1 MTLPSDAVHQFL
13 VGFQPEADKMLWK
26 WLIIICAVIVVV
38 YFVLPRLFGRREKPK
53 VEIERKFLVKP
64 EYLKDLLASASQVDT
79 IAQGY
84 LNDEPCRTVRVRLH
98 NDKGVLTIK
107 GIGSASGMS
116 RFEWEKDIDGAEAKM
131 LMPLCLPGLIEKLRH
146 LVRVSKHSF
155 EIDVFGGANAGL
167 VLAEIELT
175 SEDEEFERPAWL
187 GEEVT
192 GDKRYYNA
200 YLAKH
205 PFTTWATES
214 SEDAELSTAS

>member
-1 MTLPSDAVHQFL
+1 MTHNPIANHGSLIPLAVLL
-13 VGFQPEADKMLWK
+13 VVTTATYF
-26 WLIIICAVIVVV
+26 
-38 YFVLPRLFGRREKPK
+38 FVLWLLRHLREKPK
-53 VEIERKFLVKP
+53 AVEIERKFLVKP
-64 EYLKDLLASASQVDT
+64 EYLKELLASARKVDT

-146 LVRVSKHSF
+146 LVPLRKLTF
-155 EIDVFGGANAGL
+155 EIDVFGGANTGL

-175 SEDEEFERPAWL
+175 SEDEAFERPAWL
-187 GEEVT
+187 GQEVT
-192 GDKRYYNA
+192 GDERYYNS

-205 PFTTWATES
+205 PFTTWVTSDEA
-214 SEDAELSTAS
+214 AETSPAS

>member
-1 MTLPSDAVHQFL
+1 MFWQWLTILAIFL
-13 VGFQPEADKMLWK
+13 VLYA
-26 WLIIICAVIVVV
+26 I
-38 YFVLPRLFGRREKPK
+38 LPWWCQRRKKPT

-64 EYLKDLLASASQVDT
+64 EHLAEVLASASRVDT

-116 RFEWEKDIDGAEAKM
+116 RFEWEKDIEGAEAKM
-131 LMPLCLPGLIEKLRH
+131 LLPLCLPGLIEKLRH
-146 LVRVSKHSF
+146 LVRVRKHTF
-155 EIDVFGGANAGL
+155 EIDVFGGANSGL
-167 VLAEIELT
+167 ALAEIELT
-175 SEDEEFERPAWL
+175 SENEEFERPAWL

-192 GDKRYYNA
+192 GDQRYYNS

-205 PFTTWATES
+205 PFSTWEKS
-214 SEDAELSTAS
+214 DEVKEPSTAS